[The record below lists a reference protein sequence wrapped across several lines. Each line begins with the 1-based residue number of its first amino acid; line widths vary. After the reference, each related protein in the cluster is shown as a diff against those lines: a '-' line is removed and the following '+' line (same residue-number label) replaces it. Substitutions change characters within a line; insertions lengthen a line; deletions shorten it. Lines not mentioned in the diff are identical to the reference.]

1 MSETLEATA
10 QEAPDAA
17 GDDLDSVLRAAFQ
30 EHTSDDGADRDE
42 RGRFAS
48 RQQDTAAE
56 TPVVEKA
63 GQPVSDAAQ
72 EAPAGW
78 SDEAKG
84 QWATLSPVMRDLIA
98 RQDKEH
104 AEALRSRDEE
114 SKGLNPIREVLE
126 PYRQKHAMAGVSDA
140 EAVRRLLTAQEM
152 LERDFDKAWP
162 ELVRAFGRD
171 PAQVAQAML
180 GSQVQNGAA
189 QFQTVHDPR
198 VDRIE
203 ADLAARD
210 RQATMSQIDAFA
222 KDPANPHFDAVRVT
236 MGNLI
241 AASPDM
247 TLREAYDKAIW
258 SDDTIREKLIA
269 ERTAKADAERS
280 TKAKAEAER
289 RRAASSSVRN
299 TPSGAGAVARADSGS
314 IEDDLRA
321 AIAELSG

>member
-1 MSETLEATA
+1 MSETLEAPA

-17 GDDLDSVLRAAFQ
+17 GDDLDSVLRAAYK
-30 EHTSDDGADRDE
+30 EHTPVEASRDD

-48 RQQDTAAE
+48 QRDDTAAD
-56 TPVVEKA
+56 TPAVEKDD
-63 GQPVSDAAQ
+63 QPVADAAP
-72 EAPAGW
+72 EAPASW

-84 QWATLSPVMRDLIA
+84 QWATLSPAVRDHIVQ
-98 RQDKEH
+98 QDKER
-104 AEALRSRDEE
+104 AEALRARDEE
-114 SKGLNPIREVLE
+114 SKGLNPIKEVLE

-180 GSQVQNGAA
+180 GSQVQGGAA
-189 QFQTVHDPR
+189 QFQAVQDPR

-210 RQATMSQIDAFA
+210 RQATLSQIEAFA
-222 KDPANPHFDAVRVT
+222 KDPANPHFDAARVM

-241 AASPDM
+241 AANPAL

-258 SDDTIREKLIA
+258 ADDTIREKLIA
-269 ERTAKADAERS
+269 ERTAKAEAERT
-280 TKAKAEAER
+280 TKAKAEAEKR
-289 RRAASSSVRN
+289 KAASASVRN

-321 AIAELSG
+321 AIAELSN